1 MTKQIF
7 RYSGYTLLVTF
18 ILLCFMPQAEGPTN
32 LMPPATYL
40 VTNISALALIATT
53 ITGIVL
59 LVSKMRAPRENKP
72 QTL

>member
-32 LMPPATYL
+32 PMPPATYL
-40 VTNISALALIATT
+40 MTNISALALLTT
-53 ITGIVL
+53 AITGIIL
-59 LVSKMRAPRENKP
+59 LIAKLKPAQSKPE
-72 QTL
+72 TF

>member
-1 MTKQIF
+1 MTKTIF

-40 VTNISALALIATT
+40 MTNISALALITT
-53 ITGIVL
+53 AITGIIL
-59 LVSKMRAPRENKP
+59 LIRKFTTQESKPS
-72 QTL
+72 TF